1 MTADG
6 VIASD
11 DPGAFIA
18 KWRGAWPEW
27 QFVEDFVPAPE
38 RALAD
43 AWRALQFELQEA
55 AWGGAD
61 ARPGEAKLGWW
72 VEEFAGWAQGRR
84 RHPLGVR
91 LQRHAAPWTH
101 LATAL
106 PTLAASRTR
115 PNDAAHAWEQV
126 APAADAVA
134 TVESALLGGRADPS
148 AAAAAWLHARL
159 ARHPGHAVP
168 LDHDAPASWARA
180 LQRAWPDTRGLAAS
194 RRIEL
199 ALARARLARHDAS
212 APRGP
217 VAALWAGWRAAR
229 G

>member
-1 MTADG
+1 MTGEGVLPDG
-6 VIASD
+6 DV
-11 DPGAFIA
+11 GAFIA

-27 QFVEDFVPAPE
+27 TIVERFVPAAERE
-38 RALAD
+38 RAA
-43 AWRALQFELQEA
+43 AWHACQFELQEA

-84 RHPLGVR
+84 RHPLGAR
-91 LQRHAAPWTH
+91 LQRHAASWPR

-106 PTLAASRTR
+106 PTLAASRSR
-115 PNDAAHAWEQV
+115 PTDAAYARAQI
-126 APAADAVA
+126 APVADAVA
-134 TVESALLGGRADPS
+134 AVEAELLGGRADP
-148 AAAAAWLHARL
+148 AAIAAAWLHARL
-159 ARHPGHAVP
+159 ARHPDHAVP
-168 LDHDAPASWARA
+168 LDVDGAPAWAADLARH
-180 LQRAWPDTRGLAAS
+180 WPDARGLAPS

-199 ALARARLARHDAS
+199 ALARARLARGDGS

-217 VAALWAGWRAAR
+217 VAALRAGWRAAR

>member
-1 MTADG
+1 M
-6 VIASD
+6 SD
-11 DPGAFIA
+11 AGIVPVGDDAAFVA

-27 QFVEDFVPAPE
+27 ALVERFVPAAE
-38 RALAD
+38 RELAQ
-43 AWRALQFELQEA
+43 AWQACQFELQEA

-72 VEEFAGWAQGRR
+72 VEEFAGWSQGRR
-84 RHPLGVR
+84 RHPLGAR
-91 LQRHAAPWTH
+91 LQRRATSWAR

-106 PTLAASRTR
+106 PTLAASRGR
-115 PNDAAHAWEQV
+115 PTDAEQARAQV
-126 APAADAVA
+126 APVADAVA
-134 TVESALLGGRADPS
+134 ALEAELFGVRADP
-148 AAAAAWLHARL
+148 AAVAAAWLHARL

-168 LDHDAPASWARA
+168 LAVASAHAWAGDLARC
-180 LQRAWPDTRGLAAS
+180 WPDTRGLAPS

-199 ALARARLARHDAS
+199 ALARARLAHGDAS

-217 VAALWAGWRAAR
+217 IAALWAGWRAAR